1 MLIPDA
7 VLINYLAFG
16 FMAVIMF
23 IGAAAA
29 SRRRTIQISL
39 VERFKARKSG
49 EVYSVKAREEESD
62 LSAKIKRQ
70 IAQSGLHVPVSTYYL
85 VAVVASIII
94 YALVYYLVESVPAA
108 ILFAVAGAFVPSAI
122 LGALRQRRMDQL
134 GSMFAKALKRMA
146 ASLKSNSTLLQAIDD
161 ASKSD
166 GVPRMMREELGLV
179 VMEYTFKYDLPT
191 SFQRMYERTGL
202 EDVRAVALATE
213 IAQGQGTNLADVF
226 TSFVKTIQE
235 REEMNAD
242 ARATLASTRS
252 SVTIMSAM
260 PFLFSAFLKF
270 TQPDYFDA
278 AFAWQGG
285 LGRYFILSLYVIDVV
300 GFLFLRHRCNIRL

>member
-1 MLIPDA
+1 
-7 VLINYLAFG
+7 
-16 FMAVIMF
+16 
-23 IGAAAA
+23 
-29 SRRRTIQISL
+29 
-39 VERFKARKSG
+39 
-49 EVYSVKAREEESD
+49 
-62 LSAKIKRQ
+62 
-70 IAQSGLHVPVSTYYL
+70 
-85 VAVVASIII
+85 
-94 YALVYYLVESVPAA
+94 
-108 ILFAVAGAFVPSAI
+108 
-122 LGALRQRRMDQL
+122 
-134 GSMFAKALKRMA
+134 MA
-146 ASLKSNSTLLQAIDD
+146 ASLKSNSTLLQAIED

-179 VMEYTFKYDLPT
+179 VLEYTYKYDLPT

-226 TSFVKTIQE
+226 TSFVKAIQE

-270 TQPDYFDA
+270 TPPDYFDA